1 MASFS
6 EVLLSLIL
14 FTYSQHQSESIKLK
28 NSEINITLF
37 NVLIIVYDCS
47 ILLVVI
53 VDFLLC
59 WIYRLHCTI
68 RMNQSTEGDGA
79 GGHTTHTRFC
89 LSHGLKILCGL
100 VDHAQPIH
108 GRGGLFHKSG
118 LAFIEQLQWRDCH
131 ACSIHFWQNLFP
143 KFK

>member
-59 WIYRLHCTI
+59 
-68 RMNQSTEGDGA
+68 
-79 GGHTTHTRFC
+79 
-89 LSHGLKILCGL
+89 
-100 VDHAQPIH
+100 
-108 GRGGLFHKSG
+108 
-118 LAFIEQLQWRDCH
+118 
-131 ACSIHFWQNLFP
+131 
-143 KFK
+143 